1 MLKKEGVIEKSEML
15 SVKPQDYLS
24 NGFLQPDGQVREGIN
39 GEFSLAMAYRSRE
52 EGITPENLRQ
62 LNDKLYE
69 IAGSEGQ
76 DDPDKKLSS
85 AALEAI
91 PKLSKST
98 EVSKSNTL
106 SELFEAA
113 RPWLKDWKTLA
124 AFIVHIERIQ
134 AQLALILELPK
145 IKR

>member
-39 GEFSLAMAYRSRE
+39 GEFSLAMAYRLRE

-62 LNDKLYE
+62 LTDKLYE

-76 DDPDKKLSS
+76 DDPDK
-85 AALEAI
+85 
-91 PKLSKST
+91 
-98 EVSKSNTL
+98 N
-106 SELFEAA
+106 
-113 RPWLKDWKTLA
+113 
-124 AFIVHIERIQ
+124 
-134 AQLALILELPK
+134 
-145 IKR
+145 